1 MTTLREAVQQA
12 LEAKSLAGILLREHD
27 NVDQAIRYAERMAQ
41 RYADSRSTMAMDYQD
56 AAQELRSWMQNK
68 HR

>member
-1 MTTLREAVQQA
+1 MTTLETLEMA

-27 NVDQAIRYAERMAQ
+27 TAEQAFRYAERMAQ
-41 RYADSRSTMAMDYQD
+41 RYADSRSTMAMEYQD
-56 AAQELRSWMQNK
+56 AAQELKAWMQNK

>member
-1 MTTLREAVQQA
+1 MDKQTEALKLA

-41 RYADSRSTMAMDYQD
+41 RCADFRSLLAMEYQD
-56 AAQELRSWMQNK
+56 AAKELMVWKQSK
-68 HR
+68 HL

>member
-1 MTTLREAVQQA
+1 MTTLQLEMA

-27 NVDQAIRYAERMAQ
+27 TAEQAFRYAERMAQ
-41 RYADSRSTMAMDYQD
+41 RYADSRSTMAMEYQD
-56 AAQELRSWMQNK
+56 AAQELQAWMQNK